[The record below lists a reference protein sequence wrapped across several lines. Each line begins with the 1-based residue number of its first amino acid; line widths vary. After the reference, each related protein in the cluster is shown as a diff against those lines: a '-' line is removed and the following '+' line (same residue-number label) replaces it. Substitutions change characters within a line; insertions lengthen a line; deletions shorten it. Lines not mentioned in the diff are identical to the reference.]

1 MAKPIN
7 NERRNQIVN
16 YVITNGTA
24 TVNELSERF
33 KVSTETI
40 RKDLSYLHEN
50 NILSKGHGT
59 VTAASSYLENEF
71 ALKEQE
77 SLDAKIHI
85 AQRAATQVP
94 QNGVV
99 FLDSGT
105 TALQLAKILNLRN
118 DLIIVSNSAIAAQ
131 VLSTSANQILI
142 TGGELRKKSF
152 SYVGNWAL
160 QAIKQIKIDIA
171 FLSCSGFHADGPS
184 IHSYRE
190 LEIKQAIMTSAKKT
204 ILMANTGKIGKES
217 LYRYATFSA
226 FAFMITERKLSPEE
240 RKHFPETLTIMDY

>member
-7 NERRNQIVN
+7 NERRNNIVN
-16 YVITNGTA
+16 YVINNGSV
-24 TVNELSERF
+24 TVIELAEKF
-33 KVSTETI
+33 NVSTETI
-40 RKDLSYLHEN
+40 RKDLAYLHEN
-50 NILSKGHGT
+50 NILNKGHGT

-71 ALKEQE
+71 ALKERE
-77 SLDAKIHI
+77 CLDAKIHI

-118 DLIIVSNSAIAAQ
+118 DLIIVSNSAVIPQ
-131 VLSTSANQILI
+131 VLSTSTNQVLI
-142 TGGELRKKSF
+142 AGGELRKRSF
-152 SYVGNWAL
+152 SYVVNWVL
-160 QAIKQIKIDIA
+160 QAIKQIKIDVA

-190 LEIKQAIMTSAKKT
+190 LEIKQAVITSAKKT
-204 ILMANTGKIGKES
+204 ILMANTDKFFTES
-217 LYRYATFSA
+217 LYRYASFSA
-226 FAFMITERKLSPEE
+226 FDLMITERKLTPEE
-240 RKHFPETLTIMDY
+240 RKHFPELLTIMDY

>member
-7 NERRNQIVN
+7 NERRNKIVN
-16 YVITNGTA
+16 YVITNGSV
-24 TVNELSERF
+24 TVNELAEKF
-33 KVSTETI
+33 NVSTETI

-71 ALKEQE
+71 ALKERE

-118 DLIIVSNSAIAAQ
+118 DLIIVSNSAVAAQ

-190 LEIKQAIMTSAKKT
+190 LEIKQVVITNAKKT
-204 ILMANTGKIGKES
+204 ILMANTEKITTES
-217 LYRYATFSA
+217 LYRYASFSA
-226 FAFMITERKLSPEE
+226 FDLMITERKLSPEE
-240 RKHFPETLTIMDY
+240 RRHFPETLTIMDY